1 MTTGH
6 VFIAISLDGFIARL
20 NGDVNWLME
29 RDDPSEDHGYG
40 DFIADIDL
48 IVMGRGTYEKVLELG
63 PWPYDRP
70 VLVMSAKLSETP
82 VPDALVGKVNF
93 TSAQPIELMAE
104 LASQD
109 VRRVYVDGGKLVQA
123 FLREGLISD
132 LVITV
137 APVLLGQGR
146 PLFGAMEAD
155 VDLELVSSRSFPSGL
170 VQSTYKVIG

>member
-1 MTTGH
+1 M
-6 VFIAISLDGFIARL
+6 
-20 NGDVNWLME
+20 
-29 RDDPSEDHGYG
+29 
-40 DFIADIDL
+40 
-48 IVMGRGTYEKVLELG
+48 
-63 PWPYDRP
+63 
-70 VLVMSAKLSETP
+70 
-82 VPDALVGKVNF
+82 
-93 TSAQPIELMAE
+93 
-104 LASQD
+104 
-109 VRRVYVDGGKLVQA
+109 QA